1 MSRIFKVFLIGLLL
15 LAGAALACSSSG
27 SEQSLLTPS
36 PSPTPAAISYYGY
49 EVVHVYPHDPGA
61 FTEGLVYEDGVL
73 YEGTGL
79 KGRSSLRKVE
89 LETGEVLQK

>member
-15 LAGAALACSSSG
+15 LAGAALACSSPG

-49 EVVHVYPHDPGA
+49 EVVHVYLTTPTLGLRGWPMKMAFFMKAPG
-61 FTEGLVYEDGVL
+61 V
-73 YEGTGL
+73 
-79 KGRSSLRKVE
+79 
-89 LETGEVLQK
+89 